1 MKLPQVDQPER
12 YRGLYV
18 FDFGAWSAV
27 GYTAEEI
34 ALLLESEAYRD
45 GRIYKIH
52 RAAPDGTFELRGV
65 ARERFSFESGLLFHR
80 HEPAAAAA
88 DYRTLAAVAEQSPPP
103 CRAVLHLARLP
114 AGEAAD
120 THATVLIFPA
130 EYEDEMAA
138 WLTRI
143 GFEGGDLVEG
153 GISHVT
159 NYYELRADV
168 LERRQLWSRPTQSRC
183 RQEVYDSVRR
193 AVQR

>member
-1 MKLPQVDQPER
+1 MKLPQVEQPER

-18 FDFGAWSAV
+18 FDFGDWSAV

-34 ALLLESEAYRD
+34 ALLLESEAYRE

-52 RAAPDGTFELRGV
+52 RASPDGTFELRGV

-80 HEPAAAAA
+80 HDATAAAA
-88 DYRTLAAVAEQSPPP
+88 DYRRLAAVAEQSPPP

-114 AGEAAD
+114 AGEVGD

-130 EYEDEMAA
+130 EYEDEMGA
-138 WLTRI
+138 WLMRV

-159 NYYELRADV
+159 NYYELCADV
-168 LERRQLWSRPTQSRC
+168 RERRQLWSRLKHKVT
-183 RQEVYDSVRR
+183 
-193 AVQR
+193 